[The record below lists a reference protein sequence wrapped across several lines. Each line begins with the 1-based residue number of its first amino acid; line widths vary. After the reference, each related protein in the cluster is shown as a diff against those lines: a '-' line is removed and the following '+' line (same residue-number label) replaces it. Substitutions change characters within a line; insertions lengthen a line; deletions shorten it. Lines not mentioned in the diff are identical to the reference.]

1 MGLIPLSA
9 HQPHHLDQAELYDFS
24 MPLLQAAEMS
34 WKVSSERPLNCSEC
48 LTLSRRLT
56 GEFPP
61 IPVGET
67 DPAGSIVGSER
78 EEVGMGSP
86 LAGRVTEG
94 TTPGT
99 ARLEQSRPVPSLVPA
114 SSSGGFFLSERM
126 GEKHKG

>member
-1 MGLIPLSA
+1 MGLISLSV

-24 MPLLQAAEMS
+24 VPLLQAAEMS
-34 WKVSSERPLNCSEC
+34 WKVSSERSLNCSEC

-61 IPVGET
+61 VPVGEA
-67 DPAGSIVGSER
+67 DPVGSTVGSER
-78 EEVGMGSP
+78 GEVGVGSP

-99 ARLEQSRPVPSLVPA
+99 A
-114 SSSGGFFLSERM
+114 SSFTCSCWRILPIRENRG
-126 GEKHKG
+126 KA